1 MRPSGMRPV
10 TRSMIRSQK
19 RSTQTPPAF
28 SRLLA
33 WEKNTANVSAVA
45 EDYPQTLEEFE
56 GRSATEQACREY
68 LMQLRGPGGF
78 TCPRCGG
85 QRSRP
90 CRRGRPRCG
99 ECDYQASVT
108 ASTIFQDTRLPLR
121 IRKLAVALEC

>member
-1 MRPSGMRPV
+1 M
-10 TRSMIRSQK
+10 T
-19 RSTQTPPAF
+19 
-28 SRLLA
+28 
-33 WEKNTANVSAVA
+33 VSAVA
-45 EDYPQTLEEFE
+45 EDYPRTLQEFE

-68 LMQLRGPGGF
+68 LMQLRGPGGV
-78 TCPRCGG
+78 TCPRRGG

-90 CRRGRPRCG
+90 SRRGLPRGG